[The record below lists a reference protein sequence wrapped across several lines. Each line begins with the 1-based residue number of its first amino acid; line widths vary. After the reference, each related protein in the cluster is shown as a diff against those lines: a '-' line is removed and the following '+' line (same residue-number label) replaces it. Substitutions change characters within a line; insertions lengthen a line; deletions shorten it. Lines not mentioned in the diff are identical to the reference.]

1 MYRQMYQ
8 SPGVYQQSYNKN
20 MQYPLVGS
28 SGYGYVPATSLQ
40 QQQQMFYNANL
51 GQYGAQRSPKN
62 PQMASPNVGQKNPR
76 GAGAGYQKGNGYQLK
91 VGGVVVGSWAN
102 GQRNA
107 QAPRMNRAGMVCE
120 LACD

>member
-8 SPGVYQQSYNKN
+8 AQGIYPPSYSKN
-20 MQYPLVGS
+20 VQYPLVGS
-28 SGYGYVPATSLQ
+28 SGYGYVQASSL

-51 GQYGAQRSPKN
+51 GQYGAQRTTKN
-62 PQMASPNVGQKNPR
+62 QLVTSQSVGQKLPR
-76 GAGAGYQKGNGYQLK
+76 GGGTGYQKGNGYQLK

-107 QAPRMNRAGMVCE
+107 QAQRMNRAGMVS
-120 LACD
+120 